1 MKRNLFVLLPA
12 TFIALPFLLNPA
24 SAAQPVHPVDV
35 RSFDVAGVKSGMSV
49 EEARSAMQKNFGV
62 SADKI
67 VASDSMDYQT
77 PTVITGSKQV
87 MYLVYENDG
96 TRMQVS
102 FQPRVP
108 YNKINPMAADL
119 ISYEI
124 PWTNENQEAMKKA
137 ALAKYGPVSI
147 SSMYPLWC
155 EKPIPGTG
163 MGCESGSAQLEQS
176 STKITLTDPAWQNAV
191 IKYMDEK
198 KTTKPQF

>member
-1 MKRNLFVLLPA
+1 MKRNLSVLLPA
-12 TFIALPFLLNPA
+12 TFIALPFLINPA
-24 SAAQPVHPVDV
+24 SAAQPVHAVDV
-35 RSFDVAGVKSGMSV
+35 KSFDVAGVKSGMSV

-67 VASDSMDYQT
+67 RASDSMDYQT

-108 YNKINPMAADL
+108 YNKTNPMAAWL
-119 ISYEI
+119 VSYEI

-137 ALAKYGPVSI
+137 AIAKYGPVSM
-147 SSMYPLWC
+147 SSVFPIWC

-163 MGCESGSAQLEQS
+163 MGCESGTAQLEQS

-191 IKYMDEK
+191 SKYMDEQK
-198 KTTKPQF
+198 STKPQF

>member
-1 MKRNLFVLLPA
+1 MKRNLSVLLPA
-12 TFIALPFLLNPA
+12 TFMALPYLINPA
-24 SAAQPVHPVDV
+24 SAAQPVHAVDV
-35 RSFDVAGVKSGMSV
+35 KSFDVGGVKSGMSV

-67 VASDSMDYQT
+67 RASESMDYQT

-108 YNKINPMAADL
+108 YNKTNPMAAWL

-124 PWTNENQEAMKKA
+124 PWTNENQEAMKKR
-137 ALAKYGPVSI
+137 P
-147 SSMYPLWC
+147 
-155 EKPIPGTG
+155 
-163 MGCESGSAQLEQS
+163 
-176 STKITLTDPAWQNAV
+176 
-191 IKYMDEK
+191 
-198 KTTKPQF
+198 